1 MNNKNFEVLKMLEVF
16 FKIIIKWTLNKNL
29 KKFR

>member
-29 KKFR
+29 KKFK